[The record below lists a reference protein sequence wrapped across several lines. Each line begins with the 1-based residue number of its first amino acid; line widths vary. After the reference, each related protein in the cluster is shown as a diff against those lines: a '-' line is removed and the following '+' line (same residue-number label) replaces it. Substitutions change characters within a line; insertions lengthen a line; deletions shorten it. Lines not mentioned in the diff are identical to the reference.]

1 MAHANENTRTAAA
14 ERPTGLLRRM
24 LGDFLVRPLA
34 AARQRRRR
42 HADLSRLSDHALKDI
57 GLSRND
63 VAYIAR
69 HGIDPRPRPAN
80 DCTYCDAA

>member
-1 MAHANENTRTAAA
+1 MPHANENSRSAAA
-14 ERPTGLLRRM
+14 ERPTGLLRRI
-24 LGDFLVRPLA
+24 LSDFLVRPLA

-42 HADLSRLSDHALKDI
+42 RAELARLSDHALKDI

-63 VAYIAR
+63 VAYIVRYGA
-69 HGIDPRPRPAN
+69 DPRSRAAN

>member
-1 MAHANENTRTAAA
+1 MPHVNENTRPAAD
-14 ERPTGLLRRM
+14 RPNSLVRRVLR
-24 LGDFLVRPLA
+24 DFLVRPLA
-34 AARQRRRR
+34 SLRERQRR
-42 HADLSRLSDHALKDI
+42 ADLGRLSDHALKDI

-69 HGIDPRPRPAN
+69 HGTDPRPRAAN